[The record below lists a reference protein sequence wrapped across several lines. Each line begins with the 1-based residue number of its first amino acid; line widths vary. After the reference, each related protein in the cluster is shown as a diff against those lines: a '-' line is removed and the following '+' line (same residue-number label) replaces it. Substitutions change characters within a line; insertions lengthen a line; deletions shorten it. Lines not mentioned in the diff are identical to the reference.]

1 MRMNTAA
8 QYETASPL
16 ELALRDIDY
25 RVAEDAAVAWLMHP
39 DYDEL
44 DTVSAGLIE
53 RDARRLGHLLDML
66 LHLELCP
73 EPLQERVYRVLDDL
87 RDRIE
92 IDHDQPASERW
103 KADRCFDVDRLRERI
118 GGGEARA
125 KGR

>member
-39 DYDEL
+39 DYNEL
-44 DTVSAGLIE
+44 DTLSATLIE
-53 RDARRLGHLLDML
+53 RDARRLGHLLDVL

-103 KADRCFDVDRLRERI
+103 KSDRCFDVERLRERL
-118 GGGEARA
+118 GDGEVGVGAR
-125 KGR
+125 